1 MELEEIKYKML
12 QRKTIALNKDQRY
25 AYELMALGKS
35 IFITGAGGTGKT
47 SCIKMFYN
55 LYKNSKNIAMT
66 STTGTSA
73 ILFNGTTLHSFLG
86 IGLGKGTVKNIS
98 DKILDKKYILKR
110 WTKLNVLIIDEISML
125 SPILFDKLEETARI
139 VRNNSLPFGGIQ
151 LILSGD
157 FCQLPCIDSNEFCFS
172 ANSWNNCVKNTCYL
186 TEIIRQSD
194 QDFQNCLN
202 EVRIAQLGPK
212 SISMLQSR
220 VGVELTNSFGVIPT
234 RLYPLNK
241 DVDDINTK
249 ELDKLAITD
258 STFYQYDIEFKVHS
272 SKNVDFIIE
281 KYKKHTIAPE
291 TLQLVVGALVML
303 IHNLD
308 IDSKR
313 VNGSRGIVIGFSSDI
328 PIVKFVTGEERL
340 IDYHVWEIEECD
352 TKILTITQ
360 IPLKLAW
367 ACSIHKS
374 QGCSLDYVEIDL
386 GNIFEYGQSYCG
398 LSRVKTIEGLSILS
412 LDLDK
417 IRAHPDAV
425 EYYNNL
431 LNIKKC

>member
-291 TLQLVVGALVML
+291 TLQLVVGAQVML

-308 IDSKR
+308 IDSKL

-360 IPLKLAW
+360 IPLNLAW